1 MNTMVDLKIRSW
13 VKSFTWRIIGVLILL
28 PLTYVFT
35 GNWES
40 AGGVTLSFNVI
51 RMLLYYFH
59 ERAWEN
65 ISWRK
70 KGQDFILCHFDT
82 ANSLFCIG
90 NNIWIRLWALNMS
103 FCKGV

>member
-1 MNTMVDLKIRSW
+1 MNTLVDLKIRSW

-51 RMLLYYFH
+51 RMLLYYVH
-59 ERAWEN
+59 ERAWEH
-65 ISWRK
+65 ISWGRGDK
-70 KGQDFILCHFDT
+70 KGKTLFYVTLIL
-82 ANSLFCIG
+82 LI
-90 NNIWIRLWALNMS
+90 LS
-103 FCKGV
+103 FVLVIIVGLGWVH

>member
-1 MNTMVDLKIRSW
+1 MNTKIDLKIRSW

-40 AGGVTLSFNVI
+40 AGGITLSFNVI

-65 ISWRK
+65 ISWGRGEK
-70 KGQDFILCHFDT
+70 NGKTLFYVTLIL
-82 ANSLFCIG
+82 LI
-90 NNIWIRLWALNMS
+90 LS
-103 FCKGV
+103 FVLVIILGLGYGH

>member
-13 VKSFTWRIIGVLILL
+13 VKSFTWRIIGVFILL

-51 RMLLYYFH
+51 RMLLYYVH
-59 ERAWEN
+59 ERAH
-65 ISWRK
+65 IMGSWRK
-70 KGQDFILCHFDT
+70 KGQDFIYVTLILLILSYVLVIIVGLGFVH
-82 ANSLFCIG
+82 
-90 NNIWIRLWALNMS
+90 
-103 FCKGV
+103 